1 MAVNSTKFPGVYE
14 VRKGRMNILLTQNLV
29 PGRKVYS
36 ENLFKEGSIEYRE
49 WNPMKSKLA
58 SSILKGISQTGLKPG
73 QKVLYLGAST
83 GTTVSHVSDIV
94 GREGFVFAVEFAPRV
109 ARELMYVA
117 EDRKN
122 IAPILADANQP
133 ESYFHKITQVDFLY
147 QDIAQKNQAEI
158 FLKNMMFLKKD
169 GFGFLCVKS
178 RSVDISKT
186 PAEIFRMVRAQL
198 EKELVVVDYKTIDPF
213 QKDHCIFVCKKK

>member
-1 MAVNSTKFPGVYE
+1 MVRETKFPGVYE
-14 VRKGRMNILLTQNLV
+14 ERKGRMNILLTRNLV
-29 PGRKVYS
+29 PGRTVYS
-36 ENLFKEGSIEYRE
+36 ESLIREGSMEYRE

-73 QKVLYLGAST
+73 QRVLYLGAST

-94 GREGFVFAVEFAPRV
+94 GREGFVFAIEFAPRV

-117 EDRKN
+117 EERKN

-133 ESYFHKITQVDFLY
+133 DTYFHRVGQVDFLY

-169 GFGFLCVKS
+169 GFGMLCVKS
-178 RSVDISKT
+178 RSVDIART
-186 PAEIFRMVRAQL
+186 PADIYRMVRSQL
-198 EKELVVVDYKTIDPF
+198 EKELIVVDFRQIDPF
-213 QKDHCIFVCKKK
+213 QKDHCVFVCKKK